1 MVWNLQMDRKTKLLV
16 VVVMSLGW
24 IATGV
29 SVGRFIVYYYRFAPT
44 MTDRTWDIGVSIS
57 IAEPAV
63 HIMTACAP
71 ATKCLFRY
79 LFPYFARRSTR
90 RSTRKEESTFYEDR
104 SRQRKESRG
113 FAFGIGDVENEHEEI
128 GMRTKEAQESGK
140 EVHGYGMK
148 RLSTVDSREELAEA
162 EDGKSSMVEA
172 EPQHC
177 LGVAK

>member
-24 IATGV
+24 VATGV
-29 SVGRFIVYYYRFAPT
+29 SVGRFIIYYYRFAPT
-44 MTDRTWDIGVSIS
+44 MKDRTWDIGISIS

-90 RSTRKEESTFYEDR
+90 REESTFYEDR
-104 SRQRKESRG
+104 SRQRKGSRG
-113 FAFGIGDVENEHEEI
+113 FAFGIEEGAGEEI
-128 GMRTKEAQESGK
+128 GMHASETKGSGK
-140 EVHGYGMK
+140 GEHGYGMK
-148 RLSTVDSREELAEA
+148 RLSTVDSREELVEA

>member
-29 SVGRFIVYYYRFAPT
+29 SVGRFIVYYYRFAPS
-44 MTDRTWDIGVSIS
+44 MKDRTWDIGIAIS

-90 RSTRKEESTFYEDR
+90 TQGTSFYKDR
-104 SRQRKESRG
+104 AGTKGSRG
-113 FAFGIGDVENEHEEI
+113 FSFGVNGCVAWVVGGGREQFANAKQEE
-128 GMRTKEAQESGK
+128 T
-140 EVHGYGMK
+140 YGMK
-148 RLSTVDSREELAEA
+148 RLSTADSREDLVGEA

-172 EPQHC
+172 EPKHC